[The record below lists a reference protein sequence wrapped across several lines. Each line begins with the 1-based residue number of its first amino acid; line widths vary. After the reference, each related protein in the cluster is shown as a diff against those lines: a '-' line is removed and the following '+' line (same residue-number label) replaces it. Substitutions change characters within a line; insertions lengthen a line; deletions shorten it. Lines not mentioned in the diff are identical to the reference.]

1 MIKTAGFLYNPHK
14 MGIKEKTERLQHIL
28 KDHSVRSVFCV
39 STEEEYSNAFSIP
52 DIIIVL
58 GGDGSVLRSM
68 PFSVNMAVPV
78 AGINFGKFGFL
89 TRYEYD
95 KVLRQPNILMESRIS
110 SRALLEITA
119 SDGRL
124 QETHMALND
133 IVIQRLNLSQVEMY
147 KICVNDYSF
156 EPKAADG
163 IVIST
168 PTGSTAYALSLG
180 GPIIFPE
187 CRSMQLNLIAPHT
200 IANRSLVF
208 NSQEKISIC
217 LDNDDEM
224 KYSVD
229 GLPLEKTKKIS
240 VGISDREFKL
250 LYPESDEILK
260 LVESKLLWGRRG

>member
-1 MIKTAGFLYNPHK
+1 MIKKAGFLYNPHK
-14 MGIKEKTERLQHIL
+14 EGIKEKTEKLKQIL
-28 KDHSVRSVFCV
+28 KNHSIESVFCV
-39 STEEEYSNAFSIP
+39 STEEEYTNDFSKP
-52 DIIIVL
+52 DIMIVL

-68 PFSVNMAVPV
+68 PFSVNMDIPV

-89 TRYEYD
+89 TRYEYK
-95 KVLRQPNILMESRIS
+95 KVLENPNILMESKVS

-119 SDGRL
+119 SDNDNKEPHL
-124 QETHMALND
+124 ALND
-133 IVIQRLNLSQVEMY
+133 IVIQRQNLSQVEMY
-147 KICVNDYSF
+147 KLCVNDYSF

-163 IVIST
+163 IVVST

-208 NSQEKISIC
+208 NSQENISVC
-217 LDNDDEM
+217 LDNNDNM

>member
-14 MGIKEKTERLQHIL
+14 VGIKEKTERLQQIL
-28 KDHSVRSVFCV
+28 KDHAIESLFSV
-39 STEEEYSNAFSIP
+39 STEVEYTNAFSTP
-52 DIIIVL
+52 DIMIVL

-68 PFSVNMAVPV
+68 PFSVNMGVPV

-89 TRYEYD
+89 TRYEYE
-95 KVLRQPNILMESRIS
+95 KVLENPNILMDSKIS
-110 SRALLEITA
+110 SRALLEVKTV
-119 SDGRL
+119 DGSL
-124 QETHMALND
+124 EETQLALND

-208 NSQEKISIC
+208 NSQEKICVC
-217 LDNDDEM
+217 LDKDDEM

-240 VGISDREFKL
+240 VSISDSEFKL

>member
-1 MIKTAGFLYNPHK
+1 MISSAGFLYNPHK
-14 MGIKEKTERLQHIL
+14 KGIKEKTEQLKYIL
-28 KDHSVRSVFCV
+28 KEHAIESFFCI
-39 STEEEYSNAFSIP
+39 STEEDYSDGITKP

-68 PFSVNMAVPV
+68 PFSVNLEVPV

-89 TRYEYD
+89 TRYEYE
-95 KVLRQPNILMESRIS
+95 KVVKNPEILRDSKVS
-110 SRALLEITA
+110 SRALLEITGCNGKSEA
-119 SDGRL
+119 TCL
-124 QETHMALND
+124 ALND
-133 IVIQRLNLSQVEMY
+133 VVVQRSNLSQVEMY
-147 KICVNDYSF
+147 QIGVNGYTF

-163 IVIST
+163 IVVST

-187 CRSMQLNLIAPHT
+187 CRTMQLNLIAPHT

-208 NSQEKISIC
+208 NSKERISIC
-217 LDNDDEM
+217 LDNDDDM

-229 GLPLEKTKKIS
+229 GLPLEKAKRIQ
-240 VGISDREFKL
+240 VGISSQEFKL
-250 LYPESDEILK
+250 MYPETDEILK

>member
-14 MGIKEKTERLQHIL
+14 AGIKEKTESL
-28 KDHSVRSVFCV
+28 KRVLIDHSIEPVFCV
-39 STEEEYSNAFSIP
+39 STEDEYSSAFSKP
-52 DIIIVL
+52 DIMIVL

-68 PFSVNMAVPV
+68 PFSVNMDVPV

-89 TRYEYD
+89 TRYEYER
-95 KVLRQPNILMESRIS
+95 VSENPNILMDSKIS
-110 SRALLEITA
+110 PRALLEITA
-119 SDGRL
+119 SEGDL
-124 QETHMALND
+124 QETHLALND
-133 IVIQRLNLSQVEMY
+133 MVIQRQNLSQVEMY
-147 KICVNDYSF
+147 KIGVNDYSF

-163 IVIST
+163 IVVST

-208 NSQEKISIC
+208 NSQEKISVC
-217 LDNDDEM
+217 LDNNDEM

-240 VGISDREFKL
+240 VGISDMEFKL
-250 LYPESDEILK
+250 LYPESDEILQ

>member
-1 MIKTAGFLYNPHK
+1 MIHSAGFLYNPHK
-14 MGIKEKTERLQHIL
+14 SGIKEKTQQLQLML
-28 KDHSVRSVFCV
+28 KKQGIESLFCL
-39 STEEEYSNAFSIP
+39 STQEKYSEALLQP
-52 DIIIVL
+52 DIMIVL

-68 PFSVNMAVPV
+68 PFAVNLGVPV

-95 KVLRQPNILMESRIS
+95 KVIQNPQILFNSKVS
-110 SRALLEITA
+110 ARALLEI
-119 SDGRL
+119 
-124 QETHMALND
+124 ETVDDYSGQTCLALND

-147 KICVNDYSF
+147 KICVNDFSF

-163 IVIST
+163 LVIST
-168 PTGSTAYALSLG
+168 PTGSTAYSLSLG

-187 CRSMQLNLIAPHT
+187 CRTMQLNLIAPHT

-208 NSQEKISIC
+208 NSKEKLSVC
-217 LDNDDEM
+217 LDNNDEM

-229 GLPLEKTKKIS
+229 GLPMENAKKIQ
-240 VGISDREFKL
+240 VGISDQTFHL
-250 LYPESDEILK
+250 MYPESDEILK

>member
-1 MIKTAGFLYNPHK
+1 MIKRAGFLYNPHK
-14 MGIKEKTERLQHIL
+14 GEIREKTERLQEVL
-28 KDHSVRSVFCV
+28 KAHGIESFFCL
-39 STEEEYSNAFSIP
+39 STEENDKDALLKP

-68 PFSVNMAVPV
+68 PFSVNWDVPV

-89 TRYEYD
+89 TRYEYE
-95 KVLRQPNILMESRIS
+95 KVMDNPEILRDSKVS
-110 SRALLEITA
+110 SRALLEITGC
-119 SDGRL
+119 DGES
-124 QETHMALND
+124 ETTCLALND
-133 IVIQRLNLSQVEMY
+133 VVVQRSNLSQVEMY
-147 KICVNDYSF
+147 QICVNDYSF

-163 IVIST
+163 IVVST

-187 CRSMQLNLIAPHT
+187 CRTMQLNLIAPHT

-208 NSQEKISIC
+208 NSKERISVC
-217 LDNDDEM
+217 LNNDDFM

-229 GLPLEKTKKIS
+229 GLPLENTKKIH

-250 LYPESDEILK
+250 LYPETDEILK